1 MMSPGHWLGLT
12 GIVLYA
18 SATSRM
24 EAWEP
29 GGRQVMSKATI
40 EKVPQVHRKLL
51 QLMWELMD
59 IASEEGTCGWEK
71 LWTA

>member
-1 MMSPGHWLGLT
+1 MTSLGHWLGLT

-18 SATSRM
+18 SATLWM

-29 GGRQVMSKATI
+29 GGRQVMSKATV
-40 EKVPQVHRKLL
+40 EKVPQVHGKLL

-59 IASEEGTCGWEK
+59 VASEEGMCGW
-71 LWTA
+71 